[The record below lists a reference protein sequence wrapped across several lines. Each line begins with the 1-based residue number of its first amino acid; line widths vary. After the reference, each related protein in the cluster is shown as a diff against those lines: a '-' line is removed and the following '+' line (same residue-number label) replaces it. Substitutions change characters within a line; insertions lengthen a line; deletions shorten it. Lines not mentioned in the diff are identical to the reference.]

1 MSNVQ
6 YATTSQV
13 LETLKDQGYVFTQ
26 QQINTKVIKVNGY
39 DYRMRPGIINEIRD
53 MADEYFKENAA
64 RRVKAALER
73 VVFFSG
79 KGSGPV
85 TRERLLQE
93 RTRCYVVN
101 KNGYTHV
108 PTAAFF
114 QLAHASKVTVN
125 FNKDGT
131 ITLHPHK

>member
-1 MSNVQ
+1 MPTIY

-13 LETLKDQGYVFTQ
+13 LETLKDQNYVFTQ
-26 QQINTKVIKVNGY
+26 QQISTKVIKVNGY
-39 DYRMRPGIINEIRD
+39 EYRMRPGIINEIRD
-53 MADEYFKENAA
+53 MADEFFKENAA
-64 RRVKAALER
+64 KRVKTALDKL
-73 VVFFSG
+73 VFFSG
-79 KGSGPV
+79 QGCGPV

-101 KNGYTHV
+101 KLGYTNV
-108 PTAAFF
+108 PTGAFF
-114 QLAHASKVTVN
+114 ELAHCSKVTVN